1 MSKLYAGIYVF
12 CLVAFGILGYLAY
25 QLPYFTGDS
34 TISQWIQRIDFPFF
48 APLMENVST
57 LGTTIP
63 AIVTV
68 LGVVG
73 VLWFFGRKLEIIF
86 VTALPSVAALLNYLF
101 KLLIDR
107 ARPSGSSL
115 SFPSGHTT
123 YAVTLFGFL
132 FYLTP
137 RLIKKPAL
145 IVTLRCLLGLL
156 ILLTGVSRVY
166 LGAHWPGDI
175 LGSLLLGGLLLA
187 PAITLYHN
195 YIRGHKKKI
204 REIVSAGAA

>member
-1 MSKLYAGIYVF
+1 MSKLHAGIYVF
-12 CLVAFGILGYLAY
+12 CLIAFGILGYLAY
-25 QLPYFTGDS
+25 QFPYFPGDS

-48 APLMENVST
+48 APLMETVSA
-57 LGTTIP
+57 LGGTTIP

-68 LGVVG
+68 LGIAG

-86 VTALPSVAALLNYLF
+86 VTALPGVAALLNYFF

-107 ARPSGSSL
+107 ARPSGGSL

-137 RLIKKPAL
+137 RLTKKPAL
-145 IVTLRCLLGLL
+145 IVTIRCLLGLL
-156 ILLTGVSRVY
+156 ILLSGVSRVY
-166 LGAHWPGDI
+166 LGAHWPSDI

-187 PAITLYHN
+187 PAIILYHN
-195 YIRGHKKKI
+195 YTRGHKKKSRGI
-204 REIVSAGAA
+204 ANA

>member
-12 CLVAFGILGYLAY
+12 SLIAFGILGYLAY
-25 QLPYFTGDS
+25 QLPYFPGDS

-48 APLMENVST
+48 APLMETVSA

-86 VTALPSVAALLNYLF
+86 VIALPSVAALLNYLF

-166 LGAHWPGDI
+166 LGAHWPSDI

-195 YIRGHKKKI
+195 YTRGHKKKI
-204 REIVSAGAA
+204 KEIANAGAT